1 MARPSLVRRPAVW
14 LLVAVLAAAG
24 VFGYRA
30 VAGPAVRVVV
40 PSRGDLVQTVVA
52 TGRIVAESRI
62 DIGAQIAGVIDKVD
76 VIEGARLRAG
86 QTLATLHDDEAR
98 AAVGQAE
105 AALQEAKARLAQ
117 LGATTLPV
125 AEQQLRQADADV
137 ALARS
142 EFARASDLVSAG
154 FYSQARLDEARRN
167 LDAAL
172 ARQRGA
178 ARQAE
183 AARPRGSEVALAYA
197 REAQARAALE
207 VARAKLGYTRIV
219 TPVDGTLLRR
229 DAEPGDLVPANTKLF
244 SVAAGALQALFQVD
258 EKNLPLVAL
267 GQSAEIAADAY
278 PGRRFRGEVAR
289 IAPSVDVQ
297 RGTVE
302 VRLAIPQPP
311 EFVRVDM
318 TVSAEIVATKQANAL
333 LIDAEAVRGASGT
346 TPWVLAIRDGVAVR
360 VPVRL
365 GARGTGQVALLEGV
379 KEGEVVV
386 PPSEAAVREGMKVR
400 ARRP

>member
-1 MARPSLVRRPAVW
+1 MTRPALHRRPIVW
-14 LLVAVLAAAG
+14 LLALVVVAAV
-24 VFGYRA
+24 VFGYRSL
-30 VAGPAVRVVV
+30 AGPAVRIVTPV
-40 PSRGDLVQTVVA
+40 RGDLVQTVVA

-62 DIGAQIAGVIDKVD
+62 DIGAQIAGVIDTVD
-76 VIEGARLRAG
+76 AVEGARLRAG
-86 QTLATLHDDEAR
+86 QTLATLRDDEAR
-98 AAVGQAE
+98 AAVRQAE
-105 AALQEAKARLAQ
+105 ASVEEARARLAQ

-125 AEQQLRQADADV
+125 AEQQLRQADADLV
-137 ALARS
+137 LARS
-142 EFARASDLVSAG
+142 EFTRASDLVAAG

-178 ARQAE
+178 TRQAE
-183 AARPRGSEVALAYA
+183 SARPRGSEVALAYS

-207 VARAKLGYTRIV
+207 LARAKLDYTRIT
-219 TPVDGTLLRR
+219 TPVDGLLLKRA
-229 DAEPGDLVPANTKLF
+229 AEPGDLVPANTKLF
-244 SVAAGALQALFQVD
+244 SVGAGALQALFQLD
-258 EKNLPLVAL
+258 EKNLPLIAL

-278 PGRRFRGEVAR
+278 PGRRFRGEVMR

-318 TVSAEIVATKQANAL
+318 TVSAEIVAAKQANAL

-365 GARGTGQVALLEGV
+365 GARGTGQVALLEGL
-379 KEGEVVV
+379 KEGDAVV
-386 PPSEAAVREGMKVR
+386 PPSEVAVREGMKVR
-400 ARRP
+400 AWRP

>member
-1 MARPSLVRRPAVW
+1 MTRPALVRRPIVW
-14 LLVAVLAAAG
+14 LLAVVVAAAA
-24 VFGYRA
+24 VVGYRSL
-30 VAGPAVRVVV
+30 AGPAVRVVTSV
-40 PSRGDLVQTVVA
+40 RGDLVQTVVA

-62 DIGAQIAGVIDKVD
+62 DIGAQIAGVIDTVD
-76 VIEGARLRAG
+76 AVEGARLRAG
-86 QTLATLHDDEAR
+86 QTLATLRDDEAR
-98 AAVGQAE
+98 AAVRQAE
-105 AALQEAKARLAQ
+105 ATLEEAKARLAQ

-125 AEQQLRQADADV
+125 AEQQLRQADADL

-142 EFARASDLVSAG
+142 EFARASDLVAAG

-183 AARPRGSEVALAYA
+183 SARPRGSEVALAFA

-207 VARAKLGYTRIV
+207 LARAKLGYTRIT
-219 TPVDGTLLRR
+219 TPVDGLLLKRE
-229 DAEPGDLVPANTKLF
+229 AEPGDLVPANTKLF
-244 SVAAGALQALFQVD
+244 TVGAGTLQALFQVD
-258 EKNLPLVAL
+258 EKNLPLVAV
-267 GQSAEIAADAY
+267 GQGAEIAADAY
-278 PGRRFRGEVAR
+278 PGRRFRGEVLR

-302 VRLAIPQPP
+302 VRLAIPQAP

-318 TVSAEIVATKQANAL
+318 TVSAEIVAAKQANAL

-365 GARGTGQVALLEGV
+365 GARGTGQVALLEGL
-379 KEGEVVV
+379 KEGDAVV
-386 PPSEAAVREGMKVR
+386 PPSEVAVREGMKVR

>member
-1 MARPSLVRRPAVW
+1 MTRPALHRRPIVW
-14 LLVAVLAAAG
+14 LLAMVVAAAA
-24 VFGYRA
+24 VVGYRSL
-30 VAGPAVRVVV
+30 AGPAVRVVSPV
-40 PSRGDLVQTVVA
+40 RGDLVQTVVA

-62 DIGAQIAGVIDKVD
+62 DIGAQIAGVIDTVE
-76 VIEGARLRAG
+76 VVEGARLRAG
-86 QTLATLHDDEAR
+86 QTLATLRDDEAR
-98 AAVGQAE
+98 AAVRQAE
-105 AALQEAKARLAQ
+105 ASVEEAKARLAQ

-125 AEQQLRQADADV
+125 AEQQLRQADADLV
-137 ALARS
+137 LARS
-142 EFARASDLVSAG
+142 EFARASDLVAAG

-183 AARPRGSEVALAYA
+183 ASRPRGSEVALAFA
-197 REAQARAALE
+197 REAQARAAMEL
-207 VARAKLGYTRIV
+207 ARAKLGYTRIT
-219 TPVDGTLLRR
+219 TPVDGLLLKRE
-229 DAEPGDLVPANTKLF
+229 AEPGDLVPANTKLF
-244 SVAAGALQALFQVD
+244 TGGAGTLPALFQVD
-258 EKNLPLVAL
+258 ETTRPLVAV
-267 GQSAEIAADAY
+267 GQGAEIAADAY
-278 PGRRFRGEVAR
+278 PGRRFRGEVLR
-289 IAPSVDVQ
+289 IAPSGDVQ

-318 TVSAEIVATKQANAL
+318 TVSAEIVAAKQANAL
-333 LIDAEAVRGASGT
+333 LIDAEAARGASGT

-365 GARGTGQVALLEGV
+365 GARGTGQVALIEGL
-379 KEGEVVV
+379 KEGDAVV
-386 PPSEAAVREGMKVR
+386 PPSEVAVREGMKVR